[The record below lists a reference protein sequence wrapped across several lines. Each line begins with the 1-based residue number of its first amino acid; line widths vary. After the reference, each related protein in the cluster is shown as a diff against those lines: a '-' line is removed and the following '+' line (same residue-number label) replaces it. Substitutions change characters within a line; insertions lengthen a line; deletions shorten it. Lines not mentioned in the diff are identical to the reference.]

1 MNHRNH
7 CGTPCYQI
15 TKMIQVVLMYGGR
28 AKYPITPYKYTC
40 RQSTF
45 EMVWLAG
52 VNRDKNNIS
61 HDKDPKHND
70 DLFQDLKTR
79 VDSLPTSAIALASFA
94 TGAVTAVFVTT
105 FHVRYGRR
113 LKNGEWITPDFLGR
127 NSWIKGVVTS

>member
-1 MNHRNH
+1 MAEPNTTSHLTSIPGDNPRS
-7 CGTPCYQI
+7 I
-15 TKMIQVVLMYGGR
+15 
-28 AKYPITPYKYTC
+28 
-40 RQSTF
+40 
-45 EMVWLAG
+45 EMAWLAG
-52 VNRDKNNIS
+52 GNNLNRDKNNIS
-61 HDKDPKHND
+61 HGKDPKHND

-94 TGAVTAVFVTT
+94 TGAVTAVFITT